1 MLIDEFAWRKN
12 MAKKRGQN
20 EGIIYRRKNG
30 TWAAQVSVDGR
41 RLTKYTK
48 TQTEARSWLRTTLNQ
63 VDNGITFLG
72 AQMEL
77 GNYLGEWLETVKTS
91 VRPKTYVQYKQ
102 IVMGHIVP
110 VFGRIKL
117 KDLRPD
123 QIQSLY
129 NNKLK
134 MGASNRTVRMIHSV
148 LHVSLAQALKMGLI
162 GRNPADAVTRPK
174 LIRKEMKTLTD
185 IQVQTLLLAV
195 RGNRYEDLYLLA
207 VTSGLRE
214 GELLGLMWTDLDWIT
229 RHLSIQRQ
237 LQRLPNQG
245 LVFTEPKSAS
255 GRRVIVLGSSTIEK
269 LREHYQRQRLERLAA
284 GERWV
289 ENDLMFPSTI
299 GTPTDWRNV
308 VRDFKAILRASK
320 LPNIRFHD
328 LRHTA
333 ATLMLQQ
340 GIHPKVVQ
348 ERLGHSQ
355 ISLTLDTY
363 SHVLPNMQEEAA
375 EKIDELILPVA
386 VRLQ

>member
-1 MLIDEFAWRKN
+1 
-12 MAKKRGQN
+12 MATKRGQN
-20 EGIIYRRKNG
+20 EGTIYKRKDG
-30 TWAAQVSVDGR
+30 TWAAQVSIQDR

-48 TQTEARSWLRTTLNQ
+48 TQSEARTWLKATLNQ

-77 GNYLGEWLETVKTS
+77 GKYLEQWLVTLKTS
-91 VRPKTYVQYKQ
+91 VRPKTYEQYRQ
-102 IVMGHIVP
+102 IVTGFIIP
-110 VFGRIKL
+110 ILGRIKL
-117 KDLRPD
+117 KDVRPD
-123 QIQSLY
+123 HIQSLY

-134 MGASNRTVRMIHSV
+134 SGTSNRTVRMIHSV

-174 LIRKEMKTLTD
+174 LIKKEMKTLTD
-185 IQVQTLLLAV
+185 TQVQTLLLAV
-195 RGNRYEDLYLLA
+195 RGTRYEALYLLA
-207 VTSGLRE
+207 VTTGIRQ
-214 GELLGLMWTDLDWIT
+214 GELLGLRWADLDWVT
-229 RHLSIQRQ
+229 RHLSVQRQ
-237 LQRLPNQG
+237 LQRLSGQG
-245 LVFTEPKSAS
+245 MVFSEPKSAS
-255 GRRVIVLGSSTIEK
+255 GRRVIALGSATIEK
-269 LREHYQRQRLERLAA
+269 LREHYKHQLLERLAA
-284 GERWV
+284 GERWI
-289 ENDLMFPSTI
+289 ENDLIFPTII
-299 GTPTDWRNV
+299 GTPSEGSNLIRN
-308 VRDFKAILRASK
+308 FKSLLRACN

-355 ISLTLDTY
+355 ISMTLDTY

-375 EKIDELILPVA
+375 QKIDELIIPVA

>member
-1 MLIDEFAWRKN
+1 MT
-12 MAKKRGQN
+12 KKRGQN
-20 EGIIYRRKNG
+20 EGTIYKRKDG
-30 TWAAQVSVDGR
+30 TWSAQVSIQGR

-48 TQTEARSWLRTTLNQ
+48 THTEARTWLRTTLTQ

-77 GNYLGEWLETVKTS
+77 GKYLEQWLVTVKTS
-91 VRPKTYVQYKQ
+91 VRPKTYDQYRQ
-102 IVMGHIVP
+102 ISTGHIIP
-110 VFGRIKL
+110 ILGRIKL

-134 MGASNRTVRMIHSV
+134 SGTSNRTVRMIHAV
-148 LHVSLAQALKMGLI
+148 IHRALNQALQMGVI
-162 GRNPADAVTRPK
+162 TRNPSDAVIRPK
-174 LIRKEMKTLTD
+174 LVKKEMKTLTD
-185 IQVQTLLLAV
+185 TQVQTLLLGV
-195 RGNRYEDLYLLA
+195 RGTRFEALYLLA
-207 VTSGLRE
+207 VTTGLRE
-214 GELLGLMWTDLDWIT
+214 GELLGLKWSDLDWIT

-237 LQRLPNQG
+237 LQRLHDLG
-245 LVFTEPKSAS
+245 LVFSEPKSAS
-255 GRRVIVLGSSTIEK
+255 GRRVIVLGTATVEK
-269 LREHYQRQRLERLAA
+269 LREHYQRQQWERLAA

-289 ENDLMFPSTI
+289 ENDLIFPTTI
-299 GTPTDWRNV
+299 GTPSDWRSL
-308 VRDFKAILRASK
+308 VRSFKKLLQTSS

-375 EKIDELILPVA
+375 EKIDELIIPVA
-386 VRLQ
+386 VRL